1 MFLYLILT
9 FKDLKN
15 LIKVSL
21 YNKELIGEKLPW
33 LPIAISNTKRK
44 LLNYCHNIKPEFLKA
59 FLDESCYIFNRRY
72 FGEAFFGRLLGASV
86 IYKNQ
91 FRYD

>member
-1 MFLYLILT
+1 MFLYLMLT

-33 LPIAISNTKRK
+33 LPIYISNTNRK
-44 LLNYCHNIKPEFLKA
+44 LLNNCHNIKPEFLNP
-59 FLDESCYIFNRRY
+59 F
-72 FGEAFFGRLLGASV
+72 
-86 IYKNQ
+86 
-91 FRYD
+91 

>member
-1 MFLYLILT
+1 MLT

-33 LPIAISNTKRK
+33 LPIYISNTNRK
-44 LLNYCHNIKPEFLKA
+44 LLNNCHNIKPEFLNP
-59 FLDESCYIFNRRY
+59 F
-72 FGEAFFGRLLGASV
+72 
-86 IYKNQ
+86 
-91 FRYD
+91 